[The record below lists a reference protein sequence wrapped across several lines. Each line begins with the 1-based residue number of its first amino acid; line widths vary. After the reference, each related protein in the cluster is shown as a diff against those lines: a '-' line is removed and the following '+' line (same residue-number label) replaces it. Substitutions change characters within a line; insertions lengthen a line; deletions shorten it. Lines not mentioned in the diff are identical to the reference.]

1 MGTTRSG
8 SCGVKGNK
16 TEKRHVVCLQSD
28 KGVSKSNKRRGTGR
42 KEEPNENSTTT
53 RTIERERG
61 KKQET
66 SGTIGKETCR
76 YWEPTSL
83 TPFRVFIS
91 YTRPAS
97 QSAFPVPV
105 VAGSVAESPRG
116 AIPSLETSASHAP
129 KPTDEM
135 RSKLPPGY
143 PPNEKQQLV
152 FPEITHKPLG
162 EGSYGR
168 VYALDNTDVMK
179 IMFPLDQVV
188 NEALCDAKQN
198 NKNGID
204 FGVVAFGRTGP
215 PHICSSELIPTSLR
229 PPCHFGFKMP
239 NWGTSLLYYLSRK
252 MRSAAPSACSVT
264 DAWIV
269 HALWSTLRD
278 IGCVHRDLSLNNI
291 LIKKRKV
298 EVANA
303 SSLDVV
309 KPLGKEQLELH
320 FIDFAQSL
328 PCSPEQEAIVR
339 WKQSSDALSASLQ
352 SIRTVGTVYIVPTH
366 MLLFTTDLYEM
377 VAITEIDTKDHANP
391 PRKTTVGF
399 KIVECAVPEASLS
412 PELYPIRNRMWA
424 HANSQTSV
432 DAFAGS
438 LSVMYTLFGLFCNL
452 WDSEDIS
459 KALQCKDIQLCFL
472 DKKTEKVYHKHF
484 DASCFQE
491 LSSFLRFHVS
501 HALFQYMMLLTEQDM
516 KDIHVQKNAYLKGL
530 VHNHDTAPNTPEQ
543 ALRQKEKQQ
552 QRLKDRERLTSV
564 LRQILERVL
573 LRNGKHKMGNT
584 CVHQVW
590 NKNCVKNLFVLLT
603 EFFLSLDGPQDQAW
617 FTLWRFPVIDQRSQL
632 FRCSSPSSGPAPLQH
647 KCIAKV
653 SFLTQTSN
661 GWWRVLL
668 KAFQKG
674 DVPQRSLGE
683 HLEKELKEK
692 IKTLPESEKED
703 VEAAFRTAWKVIASP
718 WSEMQE
724 TWDKERERW

>member
-1 MGTTRSG
+1 MGGCVSFSATDRTPLAL
-8 SCGVKGNK
+8 CIPLFFLGVVCDASVTQRLLSHPSPSLASPCFTCESQ
-16 TEKRHVVCLQSD
+16 TEKGCDALTDTDDSF
-28 KGVSKSNKRRGTGR
+28 SFSF
-42 KEEPNENSTTT
+42 SF
-53 RTIERERG
+53 
-61 KKQET
+61 
-66 SGTIGKETCR
+66 SF
-76 YWEPTSL
+76 SL
-83 TPFRVFIS
+83 
-91 YTRPAS
+91 
-97 QSAFPVPV
+97 
-105 VAGSVAESPRG
+105 
-116 AIPSLETSASHAP
+116 SLSLSLSFSFSFFFE
-129 KPTDEM
+129 
-135 RSKLPPGY
+135 
-143 PPNEKQQLV
+143 Q
-152 FPEITHKPLG
+152 
-162 EGSYGR
+162 
-168 VYALDNTDVMK
+168 
-179 IMFPLDQVV
+179 
-188 NEALCDAKQN
+188 ALCDAKQN

-303 SSLDVV
+303 SSLVRVCVVRGVGVFEGGGFFLPFLSFFLSFFFFRSVSLFLLGGWGEWSFLCWSMTRFSKGKRCFLLLMFLSFSPLDKRQDVV